1 MAMSMV
7 YQWLFWLV
15 AVLTALRLLIAIL
28 NNNSALRLP
37 LQQRPS
43 SLPKVSILIPARNE
57 AKRLPELLAQLSTLE
72 LPQLEWLVYNDESTD
87 QTAAVVLA
95 ALQDDPNGQLLN
107 AQTLPDDWLGKSFAC
122 HQLAQYARGDYF
134 LFLDADVRLQ
144 QSAILAALAYLQQH
158 QLQLLS
164 VFPQQITQSWGEKLL
179 VPFMHHALLTWL
191 PLFLVQRSSWPALSV
206 ANGQFM
212 LFEAASYRQHQWH
225 QQVKASIVEDVAIM
239 RLIKAQGLR
248 GMALLSARPALQCR
262 MYTSTEEALAG
273 FSKTLVPG
281 FQHQPLF
288 LLFYAVITGWIWLF
302 LAFKIPLQLL
312 VLLPALVLTRIFVA
326 RSAGESLTTN
336 LLLGIAQWLS
346 WQWLLLRALYDFQMR
361 RLKWKDR
368 FVK

>member
-1 MAMSMV
+1 MSTV
-7 YQWLFWLV
+7 FNWLFGLLA
-15 AVLTALRLLIAIL
+15 AVTTLRLLIAIH
-28 NNNSALRLP
+28 NNSRALRLP
-37 LQQRPS
+37 LAQSPNPI
-43 SLPKVSILIPARNE
+43 PKLSILIPARNE
-57 AKRLPELLAQLSTLE
+57 AHRLPELLAQLSTLE

-87 QTAAVVLA
+87 ETAAVVLS
-95 ALQDDPNGQLLN
+95 ALQNDSNGQLLN

-122 HQLAQYARGDYF
+122 HQLAQHARGDYF

-191 PLFLVQRSSWPALSV
+191 PLFLVQHSSWPALSV

-212 LFEAASYRQHQWH
+212 LFDAASYRQQQWH

-239 RLIKAQGLR
+239 RLLKAQGLR

-281 FQHQPLF
+281 FQHQPL
-288 LLFYAVITGWIWLF
+288 LLLLYAVVTGWIWLF
-302 LAFKIPLQLL
+302 LAFIMPLQLFI
-312 VLLPALVLTRIFVA
+312 LLPALVLTRIFVA
-326 RSAGESLTTN
+326 RSAGEN
-336 LLLGIAQWLS
+336 LARNLVLGIAQWLS
-346 WQWLLLRALYDFQMR
+346 WQWLLIRALYDFQMR